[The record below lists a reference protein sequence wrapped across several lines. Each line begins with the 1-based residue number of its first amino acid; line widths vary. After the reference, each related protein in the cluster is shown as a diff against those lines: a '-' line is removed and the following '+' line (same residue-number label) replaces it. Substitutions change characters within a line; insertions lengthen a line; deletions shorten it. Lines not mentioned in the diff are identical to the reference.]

1 MKLTEITLA
10 IGLAVVSVS
19 PAVASFEAGQAALK
33 RNDAITAVDEW
44 ITVAKRGDARAQFA
58 LGQLLEAGGDG
69 VVADPVDALS
79 WYRLA
84 AAQGLAEAEPAAERL
99 SGELGAA
106 AVEEAQ
112 LRTLATV
119 GVWFRNYTGQ
129 DEAAYQQMRAV
140 AAAERQSTPRV
151 EIGTSDTLAEQ
162 RAAAQRELLAQRKAE
177 EEANARALEESREA
191 AIRAAQ
197 IEAEEAKR
205 QQSLR
210 EQQIAA
216 QRQAIAARDAAPA
229 GDELAAARARLAALM
244 AKQDAASG
252 TAAAATAETAPAV
265 PAAPAAIG
273 TVQQNAI
280 EAPARP
286 AEAADTP
293 SETPTPAPLRTDA
306 APESAS
312 RNAPEATVRPVTPKE
327 TVVAAAPAMNSAKMN
342 AAGSSVAT
350 VTDEKAAS
358 LAALKEHDGLNR
370 DIVEQIFE
378 QAKIAD
384 LGTPAARQEIEN
396 SLSRIEALKWSLV
409 SGAKGD
415 KAAPKMNKVLM
426 SSMTPV
432 QIAEASRL
440 AREYLIKQYNL

>member
-286 AEAADTP
+286 AETATKAADAAADTP
-293 SETPTPAPLRTDA
+293 
-306 APESAS
+306 
-312 RNAPEATVRPVTPKE
+312 
-327 TVVAAAPAMNSAKMN
+327 
-342 AAGSSVAT
+342 
-350 VTDEKAAS
+350 
-358 LAALKEHDGLNR
+358 
-370 DIVEQIFE
+370 
-378 QAKIAD
+378 
-384 LGTPAARQEIEN
+384 
-396 SLSRIEALKWSLV
+396 
-409 SGAKGD
+409 
-415 KAAPKMNKVLM
+415 
-426 SSMTPV
+426 
-432 QIAEASRL
+432 
-440 AREYLIKQYNL
+440 